1 MHIQQAHIF
10 VQLKVFDKYIFMLIR
25 KLSHP
30 SEIFAKV
37 RTWSKLYSFRRKWR
51 NSWFFENF
59 SISSKIIT
67 HLFRLRICKR
77 DSNASAKWRIEFRRS
92 KNTLWYHSTR
102 YTYSRNRFFSLFV
115 SQNLNNERI
124 IFGIERIQTPPTSQI
139 MSIPIK
145 SYSILFHRFS
155 IWIVTDYFNYNYNYS
170 SFQLFIIIYRK
181 F

>member
-51 NSWFFENF
+51 NSRFFENS

-77 DSNASAKWRIEFRRS
+77 DSLRPQNGESNSEDPKIHFDTTQRVTLIRVIVFFPCLFLKILITNNFWNR
-92 KNTLWYHSTR
+92 KNSNSTHVSNNVHSH
-102 YTYSRNRFFSLFV
+102 Y
-115 SQNLNNERI
+115 Q
-124 IFGIERIQTPPTSQI
+124 
-139 MSIPIK
+139 
-145 SYSILFHRFS
+145 ILFHL
-155 IWIVTDYFNYNYNYS
+155 VP
-170 SFQLFIIIYRK
+170 
-181 F
+181 